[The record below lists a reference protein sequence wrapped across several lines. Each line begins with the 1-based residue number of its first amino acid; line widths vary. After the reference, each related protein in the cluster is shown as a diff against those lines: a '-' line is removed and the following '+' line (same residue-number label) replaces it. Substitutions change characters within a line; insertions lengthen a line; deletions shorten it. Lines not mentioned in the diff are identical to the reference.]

1 MEQLPKN
8 ISTVESSLNT
18 FRIKVTEQC
27 PWQCSFCHSEGGRY
41 TSDLKWGPEAKEV
54 FKLLQ
59 KCLPNFKEIHY
70 TGGEPTKNSELA
82 LITTALTGLGFEVK
96 TTTNGQFSEES
107 LKKLIEAGIKS
118 FNFSVHSLGP
128 HYFLKSQKG
137 RGIWWQEKQ
146 NGEISEL
153 PSAVFSQKEII
164 NLEWAENQIERE
176 LAMILK
182 AKKLGVDVKMNT
194 VISNKKGIENTEAI
208 FQWAKK
214 HQIPIRLLN
223 DLSAG
228 QESIDAI
235 YEFIKK
241 VGAKEVMRKIT
252 RGSSSCSI
260 VYKTEDD
267 YEFAFKQIRDFK
279 LESMCRNCPRDKNQT
294 CEEQFYG
301 IRLQQG
307 KNGKYYVILCIQ
319 ESNKQT
325 QMTLEEFI
333 QSPQLKEIQRYLT
346 DI

>member
-1 MEQLPKN
+1 MEQSFEKN
-8 ISTVESSLNT
+8 PTVESYLNT
-18 FRIKVTEQC
+18 LRIKVTEQC

-41 TSDLKWGPEAKEV
+41 TSDLKWGPKAEEV
-54 FKLLQ
+54 FKLLR
-59 KCLPNFKEIHY
+59 KYLPGFNEIHY
-70 TGGEPTKNSELA
+70 TGGEPTKNPELA

-107 LKKLIEAGIKS
+107 LEKLVEAGIKS
-118 FNFSVHSLGP
+118 FNFSIHSLDP
-128 HYFLKSQKG
+128 LYFLKSQKG
-137 RGIWWQEKQ
+137 RGVWWQEKQ
-146 NGEISEL
+146 NSEL
-153 PSAVFSQKEII
+153 SKLPPAVFSQKEIT

-182 AKKLGVDVKMNT
+182 AKELGVDVKMNT
-194 VISNKKGIENTEAI
+194 VVSNKKGIENTEGI
-208 FQWAKK
+208 FQWARK

-252 RGSSSCSI
+252 RGSASCST
-260 VYKTEDD
+260 VYKTEDG

-279 LESMCRNCPRDKNQT
+279 LESMCRSCPRDKNGT

-325 QMTLEEFI
+325 QMTLEEFV

>member
-8 ISTVESSLNT
+8 ISTVESSL
-18 FRIKVTEQC
+18 
-27 PWQCSFCHSEGGRY
+27 
-41 TSDLKWGPEAKEV
+41 
-54 FKLLQ
+54 
-59 KCLPNFKEIHY
+59 
-70 TGGEPTKNSELA
+70 
-82 LITTALTGLGFEVK
+82 
-96 TTTNGQFSEES
+96 
-107 LKKLIEAGIKS
+107 
-118 FNFSVHSLGP
+118 
-128 HYFLKSQKG
+128 
-137 RGIWWQEKQ
+137 
-146 NGEISEL
+146 
-153 PSAVFSQKEII
+153 
-164 NLEWAENQIERE
+164 LEWAENQIERE

-182 AKKLGVDVKMNT
+182 AKELGVDVKMNI

-208 FQWAKK
+208 FKWAKK

-252 RGSSSCSI
+252 RGSSSCST
-260 VYKTEDD
+260 VYKTEDG